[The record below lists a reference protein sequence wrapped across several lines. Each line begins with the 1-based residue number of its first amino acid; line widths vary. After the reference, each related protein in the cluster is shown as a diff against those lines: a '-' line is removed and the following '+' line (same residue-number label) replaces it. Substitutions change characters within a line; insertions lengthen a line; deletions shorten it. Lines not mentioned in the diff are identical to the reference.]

1 MAQSPRSRITDDFHA
16 DGHIPVRNGKG
27 SRFHANPADRFES
40 IHEWQVKIRLGFR
53 DRNRDEQITH
63 RIGFVIDGVRWHT

>member
-1 MAQSPRSRITDDFHA
+1 MKDNFHA
-16 DGHIPVRNGKG
+16 DGHIPVQSGKG
-27 SRFHANPADRFES
+27 HANPADRFES

-53 DRNRDEQITH
+53 DRNRDEQITD